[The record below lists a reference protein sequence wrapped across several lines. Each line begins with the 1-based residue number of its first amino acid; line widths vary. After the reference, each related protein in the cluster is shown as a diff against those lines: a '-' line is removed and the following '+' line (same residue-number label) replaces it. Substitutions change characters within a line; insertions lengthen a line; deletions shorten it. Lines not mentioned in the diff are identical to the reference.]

1 MSASTETLR
10 RDRLA
15 AVLAIAATRLPAE
28 RMAMF
33 EGYARECLRQLDAD
47 DIADRSPED
56 QCGGLLSHWQFG
68 ASRTPGRPKV
78 RVLSPTVAEHGWAS
92 RHTVIEVVNDD
103 MPFLVDSTSV
113 EINRQGLTLHLI
125 VHPIFLVERDP
136 QGALTAIAPGT
147 ESAPGMRESWM
158 HIEVDRLVDAAQK
171 AELVAGIER
180 VLGDVR
186 AAVEDWRPMV
196 ARLEEAIAEMG
207 RAPAALP
214 ESQVAESRAFLEWLA
229 DDHMTLL
236 GYRQH
241 ELVNLAGDS
250 ALRLVPG
257 TGLGVLRETEAD
269 KASSGLSLLPP
280 NARELA
286 HAPTPVLV
294 VTKANTRSTV
304 HRPGYTD
311 YIGVK
316 RYDAQGKVVGEHR
329 FLGLFTS
336 SAYASRV
343 AETPLLRHKV
353 EAIAERAGLPQG
365 GHLAKALAHIL
376 ETFPRDELFQISED

>member
-1 MSASTETLR
+1 
-10 RDRLA
+10 
-15 AVLAIAATRLPAE
+15 
-28 RMAMF
+28 
-33 EGYARECLRQLDAD
+33 
-47 DIADRSPED
+47 
-56 QCGGLLSHWQFG
+56 
-68 ASRTPGRPKV
+68 
-78 RVLSPTVAEHGWAS
+78 
-92 RHTVIEVVNDD
+92 
-103 MPFLVDSTSV
+103 
-113 EINRQGLTLHLI
+113 
-125 VHPIFLVERDP
+125 
-136 QGALTAIAPGT
+136 
-147 ESAPGMRESWM
+147 
-158 HIEVDRLVDAAQK
+158 
-171 AELVAGIER
+171 
-180 VLGDVR
+180 
-186 AAVEDWRPMV
+186 MV

-376 ETFPRDELFQISED
+376 ETFPRDELFQISDDEL